1 MLLQLHPGLMIWTI
15 ITFLVLVLV
24 LRLVAWKPILALL
37 DAREKKIQGDIDS
50 AASNREEAEKTMS
63 EVRDKLDKARKE
75 ANEIVASARSQ
86 AERVKDE
93 TLAATKEEGA
103 ALIQRAKEEIA
114 LERDKAAQA
123 LREEFADLAVQA
135 AGQIIG
141 QKLSP
146 KEHNNIIRK
155 TIGEIN

>member
-1 MLLQLHPGLMIWTI
+1 MLLQLNPGLMIWTI
-15 ITFLVLVLV
+15 ATFLILVIA

-37 DAREKKIQGDIDS
+37 EAREEKIRTDIDS
-50 AASNREEAEKTMS
+50 AAKNREETEKAL
-63 EVRDKLDKARKE
+63 VDIRQQLDQARKE
-75 ANEIVASARSQ
+75 ANDIVASSRSQ
-86 AERVKDE
+86 AEKVREDTIAQAKME
-93 TLAATKEEGA
+93 SQ
-103 ALIQRAKEEIA
+103 ALIERAKGEIR

-123 LREEFADLAVQA
+123 LRQEFAELAVQA

-146 KEHNNIIRK
+146 EEHKNIIRK